1 MGAWGVLP
9 FENDNALDWMWNLEE
24 AIDTSVLTD
33 ALEAVA
39 SSDALLC
46 GDCEEAVAAAE
57 VVAALR
63 GKGPGD
69 LPEEVGAFLRA
80 QRKQKPPTKLVEL
93 AITVTQRI
101 AEASD
106 LKVRWDRSD
115 RAQAWQE
122 AMKDLLQRLE
132 E

>member
-9 FENDNALDWMWNLEE
+9 FENDTAVDWMWNLEE

-33 ALEAVA
+33 ALESVA
-39 SSDALLC
+39 SSEALSC

-63 GKGPGD
+63 GKSPGD
-69 LPEEVGAFLRA
+69 LPDEVGAFLRV
-80 QRKQKPPTKLVEL
+80 QRKQKPPTKLSEL
-93 AITVTQRI
+93 AITVVQRI

-106 LKVRWDRSD
+106 LKDRWGRSD
-115 RAQAWQE
+115 RAHAWQE
-122 AMKDLLQRLE
+122 AMKDLLQQLE

>member
-9 FENDNALDWMWNLEE
+9 FENDNAVDWIWNLEE
-24 AIDTSVLTD
+24 AVDTSVLTD
-33 ALEAVA
+33 ALEAVGSA
-39 SSDALLC
+39 GALD

-63 GKGPGD
+63 GKPLTE
-69 LPEEVGAFLRA
+69 LPDEVTDFLRA
-80 QRKQKPPTKLVEL
+80 QRKQKPPTKLVNL
-93 AITVTQRI
+93 AITVVQRI

-106 LKVRWDRSD
+106 LKDRWDRSD
-115 RAQAWQE
+115 RGKTWQE
-122 AMKDLLQRLE
+122 AMKDLLLRLE